1 MPDGGVV
8 EPGVLYRVGAE
19 GARVRVDEQ
28 VWRHFPAGAFVR
40 FRTVPLA
47 IEGSLVAM
55 RPPRERRQRYETQ
68 AITAYEDAAHV

>member
-19 GARVRVDEQ
+19 GARVRVDGQ
-28 VWRHFPAGAFVR
+28 TWRHYPAGVFVR
-40 FRTVPLA
+40 FRAVPLA
-47 IEGSLVAM
+47 VEGSLTAM

-68 AITAYEDAAHV
+68 AITAYEATA